1 MYSYLLRVS
10 LTLRVLLQG
19 GETAG
24 LARMA
29 DHLADKDWVAAFE
42 KPKGNPAAFKKPA
55 TTCLSP
61 YLKFGCV
68 SARLFYSQ
76 LAAVRFHYNEEGLAP
91 GLCFLI
97 CSHESLAQ
105 LQR

>member
-1 MYSYLLRVS
+1 MKQIPLHVW
-10 LTLRVLLQG
+10 QG

-29 DHLADKDWVAAFE
+29 EHLADKEGVAAFE
-42 KPKGNPAAFKKPA
+42 KPKGNPAAFKKAA

-68 SARLFYSQ
+68 SVRLFYSQ
-76 LAAVRFHYNEEGLAP
+76 LAAVCPPPEFTHSRLHLTFLASFFHAR
-91 GLCFLI
+91 
-97 CSHESLAQ
+97 S
-105 LQR
+105 R